1 MKKFNKILLSL
12 GIGALL
18 LGSSSCV
25 NDLDMQPNNPKEIT
39 DVAND
44 MDAVFADI
52 YLNFVNSNADA
63 LHDFDGGM
71 AVFQRA
77 IFILEEFCTDE
88 SSWMHDFEDYGTLNY
103 GYITPDNNLLYGAYS
118 RLMINIALCN
128 DFISSVGEG
137 KFNLDAE
144 GQKRAEEYCQQ
155 ARILRAACYFYLL
168 SFYEN
173 PPYADDSTP
182 IGAMPTQPGR
192 SEVYRLVTENLE
204 QVVAWYKENP
214 RETSYGFV
222 GLDAAE
228 AILAK
233 IYLNGEVFAGRA
245 DYDKCLAHSEAIISR
260 LGHGGVYGTGLAPTY
275 SALFG
280 YNNDKYAIGKGENGV
295 TEIIWPIPA
304 SKEFVNGN
312 VIENLTSWG
321 GSTFMIAG
329 NMGSQGASVTVRTPT
344 QDAEY
349 ANKTGIELFGK
360 NSSGE
365 DVWYEYYSA
374 EEEYKKAK
382 EAYDALLKSNAKKW
396 QVIVKKIVNT
406 TGYSLD
412 PSVKGQCSGDWVNAT
427 EGWKG
432 MVARR
437 QFVEKFPWEDA
448 GRSVSKDNRVKFWL
462 TSAENFSIDS
472 PSLVSADWGNN
483 GYITIKYSNWV
494 FDEDGNIDFEK
505 SADIQKNAL
514 YGGDWAQIR
523 LAEVYLMAAEAIL
536 KGGGGSIAN
545 ATQYVNNV
553 RQRAYENSADYR
565 PWTTLT
571 MSALQDERCRELYHE
586 STRRTD
592 LIRWNLWCNG
602 YTWAWKGGVE
612 MGTNLPE
619 YTKSFPIPNRVMTSS
634 TLQQQNGY

>member
-1 MKKFNKILLSL
+1 MKKFKNIFLSL
-12 GIGALL
+12 GVAASL
-18 LGSSSCV
+18 LGLSSCV
-25 NDLDMQPNNPKEIT
+25 GDLDMQPNNPTDKT
-39 DVAND
+39 DVSND

-52 YLNFVNSNADA
+52 YLNFVNQNAEA
-63 LHDFDGGM
+63 LHDFNGGM

-88 SSWMHDFEDYGTLNY
+88 SSWVHDFEDYGTLNY
-103 GYITPDNNLLYGAYS
+103 GYITPDNNLMYGAYS

-128 DFISSVGEG
+128 DFISSVNSG
-137 KFNLDAE
+137 KFNLDGE
-144 GQKRAEEYCQQ
+144 GQKRAEEYCYQ
-155 ARILRAACYFYLL
+155 ARVLRAACYFYLL

-173 PPYADDSTP
+173 PPYADDTTP
-182 IGAMPTQPGR
+182 IGAMPSQPGR
-192 SEVYRLVTENLE
+192 SEVYRLVTEDLE
-204 QVVAWYKENP
+204 QVVAYYKENP
-214 RETSYGFV
+214 KATLYGFV

-228 AILAK
+228 SILAK
-233 IYLNGEVFAGRA
+233 LYLNGEVFAGRA
-245 DYDKCLAHSEAIISR
+245 DYDKCYAHSKAVIDR

-275 SALFG
+275 SSLFG
-280 YNNDKYAIGKGENGV
+280 YNNSKYAIGKGENGV
-295 TEIIWPIPA
+295 TEIIWAIPA
-304 SKEFVNGN
+304 SKEFDNGN
-312 VIENLTSWG
+312 VTENLTSWG

-329 NMGSQGASVTVRTPT
+329 NMGSQGASTTVRTPT
-344 QDAEY
+344 QDAAY
-349 ANKTGIELFGK
+349 KDKTGDDLFGT
-360 NSSGE
+360 NAAGE
-365 DVWYEYYSA
+365 AVWYEYYA
-374 EEEYKKAK
+374 NEADYNKAM
-382 EAYDALLKSNAKKW
+382 EDYNALVKSNAKKW
-396 QVIVKKIVNT
+396 QVIVKKIVNSV
-406 TGYSLD
+406 GYSLD
-412 PSVKGQCSGDWVNAT
+412 PSVKGQCSGDWVNAS

-448 GRSVSKDNRVKFWL
+448 GKSISKDNRVKFWL
-462 TSAENFSIDS
+462 TSAENFGIDS

-494 FDEDGNIDFEK
+494 FDAAGNIDYAASANISK
-505 SADIQKNAL
+505 SAC

-523 LAEVYLMAAEAIL
+523 LAEIYLMAAEAIL
-536 KGGGGSIAN
+536 QGGGGSLSEA
-545 ATQYVNNV
+545 AGYVNNV
-553 RQRAYENSADYR
+553 RQRAYENSEDYR

-592 LIRWNLWCNG
+592 LIRWDLWCNG

-634 TLQQQNGY
+634 TLQQQKGY